1 MGYFNGEQK
10 ASSEKSYQELTFLD
24 SNLTGTCLVDTG
36 NLIGSAMDYN
46 LAMELKIQIIPH
58 QSKGHAAQGEPLDVI
73 GITTPLTFQFRG
85 ADKVNFTEQF
95 LVIRNLTHKLNLG
108 AKFLKQHQAIHH
120 HHSGHL
126 ILHEQEEG
134 KAVTIQ
140 LHGVQDNN
148 ANTSPQEGPF
158 YVYSKIRTRIP
169 AGTAKYIPVAVPALK
184 GDMEVFIEPF
194 HGTKNSALLAKSV
207 GKLSNHKT
215 QVAVFNP
222 LNRDMFLEKW
232 CRIGEATPVG
242 TEAEGAGAVLGDL
255 SSYDPSPG
263 PSEDTEE
270 RRAWINKE
278 FRLADSPF
286 LAKDPEAH
294 HRLENL
300 LLEYWDT
307 ISKSKTDYGKTSLM
321 ELNIDLIPGAKP
333 FKGHNRVMNPNQE
346 EDLQKQM
353 EAWYRED
360 VIEDSNSPWGAPL
373 IPAMKKDG
381 RIRWC
386 VDFRKLNQSTV
397 KDSYPLPLIQGN
409 LQKLGRSQIFST
421 LDGTG
426 AYHNIS
432 INERDRPL
440 TAFLTPWGQ
449 YHFKRMPFGLCNAPQ
464 AYSRLVEMVLRGLD
478 PRQVLAYLDDII
490 IHSRNMEDHLVMMHQ
505 VLQAHRR
512 AGLKIA
518 PAKSFL
524 FREEVDYLGHRVSRK
539 GIRMIDDYVN
549 LLVDWPKP
557 NTPRELATFLG
568 KAGYYRQFIHS
579 YGQIAACLEA
589 EKKKPQ
595 LTWTSKM
602 EESFNKLKQAF
613 QQKPILAFPNFES
626 KQPFIFDTDWSK
638 EGMAQTISQEQEGA
652 DGTRERLIGCGG
664 RKCTEAESN
673 YSSNKGETAA
683 FVDGLERFE
692 HLLRFAPF
700 KARVDNRCLSYIK
713 NLKKP
718 TGIWNRWLE
727 FINSFQFEIN
737 HRAGTK
743 HGNVDALSRAN
754 HLPPPNS
761 QQIQASQEFLCS
773 MVEELNGLTLGAIQE
788 EAEKEQ
794 ILPISNKQLRRA
806 QREDE
811 ALRKIIDYVQ
821 EGRKPSK
828 EERKLESKQFQSL
841 CQDFELLYLHKGIL
855 YRKILLHEPRLGP
868 NDRLCIPEQLQDKAL
883 YWAHAHDSVGHLG
896 IGATQK
902 RIRARFFFPGMY
914 NKVENYVLGCHKCLQ
929 KRGAPG
935 RLNLPP
941 RHTQRGFPGAR
952 WSLDLVGPMA
962 RIPAG
967 NAYIMTAEDVFTRW
981 PVAVPIP
988 DKSAEG
994 IAAAF
999 EKYIV
1004 AEHGVCQELLTDNA
1018 RELTGFV
1025 INDVARILGITKV
1038 ETVPYNP
1045 NGNPIERFHRSLGQM
1060 LRSTVSNQQT
1070 DWEDK
1075 LPASLLAYRTAVHTT
1090 TKMTPFFL
1098 THGREARLPID
1109 IIFPR
1114 PPQQVEL
1121 RTTYSVKLRE
1131 NLDDA
1136 FRFVRDNQNKVI
1148 KREAALY
1155 SGTMDGD
1162 KLKEG
1167 DLVWYYSP
1175 RQNPGQVKKLHQ
1187 GWCGPFKITK
1197 VISEVTYLITPDGDW
1212 TPNRPTIPSVIHRL
1226 KRYNPDTAL
1235 AMNVQEEVTDEELIN
1250 HLVDVVD
1257 ENLESTGEVEIPTN
1271 WTEQQSYIKVSIGKE
1286 EEEMVDLGPI
1296 NWGGGRDKD
1305 KEKED
1310 IENQEVGKLQVI
1322 EECRPMEK
1330 TNGSMQVKDITEPKP
1345 AITEEAYKTNEE
1357 PADDTAQNTQQQD
1370 TMKERQTK
1378 RPRDEDT
1385 EQGPRTRR
1393 QARLEAEQRDIDRK
1407 VQVGLEP
1414 ERSRS
1419 TNELTKDRPVT
1430 RGSTKSLDQLADIP
1444 LYMAAGAAA
1453 GALSRSAK
1461 RLREDVDTQEANK
1474 HVKTDQ
1480 GLFSMTETFAT
1491 MHLHSKKEE
1500 EEDKPTYQ
1508 GRLNNTIVE
1517 LPFHRIQIHPGG
1529 AMPVR
1534 GSIQAAGYDCM
1545 AREDVIIKKGTT
1557 GVIPLGFSIA
1567 PSFGTYS
1574 RLAETSTWAIT
1585 KPEFILRAGVVD
1597 PDYRGEVVCFMTYLG
1612 PDETGV
1618 VKRGDRCAQW
1628 VSECFRSDPFHC
1640 TNNLPRSGRGTSA
1653 GFQDHTSGYPCNH
1666 CTRPTFSIRATLR
1679 NRGAARPEE
1688 GNNLL
1693 TSDDE
1698 LEDALHQQD

>member
-1 MGYFNGEQK
+1 
-10 ASSEKSYQELTFLD
+10 
-24 SNLTGTCLVDTG
+24 
-36 NLIGSAMDYN
+36 MDYN
-46 LAMELKIQIIPH
+46 LATELKIQIIPH
-58 QSKGHAAQGEPLDVI
+58 QSKGTAAQGEPLDII
-73 GITTPLTFQFRG
+73 GITTPLAFQFRG
-85 ADKVNFTEQF
+85 ADQANFTEQF
-95 LVIRNLTHKLNLG
+95 IVIRNLTHKLNLG

-126 ILHEQEEG
+126 VLHEQEGG

-140 LHGVQDNN
+140 LQGVQDNN
-148 ANTSPQEGPF
+148 TSNPPQEGPF
-158 YVYSKIRTRIP
+158 YVYSQVRTRIP
-169 AGTAKYIPVAVPALK
+169 AGTAKYIPVAVPALN

-194 HGTKNSALLAKSV
+194 HGTKNETLLAKSV

-255 SSYDPSPG
+255 SKYDNSQGPG
-263 PSEDTEE
+263 EDTEE

-294 HRLENL
+294 HKLENL

-307 ISKSKTDYGKTSLM
+307 ISKNKTDYGKTSLM

-333 FKGHNRVMNPNQE
+333 FKGHNRLFNPNQE
-346 EDLQKQM
+346 EDLRQQM
-353 EAWYRED
+353 EAWSRED

-386 VDFRKLNQSTV
+386 VDFRNLNQVTV

-409 LQKLGRSQIFST
+409 LQKLGKSHIFST

-490 IHSRNMEDHLVMMHQ
+490 IHSRNIEDHLVTMHQ
-505 VLQAHRR
+505 VLQAHRM

-524 FREEVDYLGHRVSRK
+524 FREEVDYLGHRVSKK
-539 GIRMIDDYVN
+539 GIRMIEDYAN

-557 NTPRELATFLG
+557 NTPKELATFLG

-595 LTWTSKM
+595 LNWTSKM

-743 HGNVDALSRAN
+743 HGNVDSLSRAS
-754 HLPPPNS
+754 HLPSPNN
-761 QQIQASQEFLCS
+761 QQIEASQEFLCS
-773 MVEELNGLTLGAIQE
+773 MVEELNDLTLGAIQE

-806 QREDE
+806 QKGDD
-811 ALRKIIDYVQ
+811 ALRKIIGYVQ

-828 EERKLESKQFQSL
+828 EERKLESKEFQSL

-914 NKVENYVLGCHKCLQ
+914 NKVETYVLGCHKCLQ

-952 WSLDLVGPMA
+952 WSLDLVGPMP
-962 RIPAG
+962 RSQQG

-981 PVAVPIP
+981 PIAVPIP
-988 DKSAEG
+988 DKTAEG

-999 EKYIV
+999 EKNIV

-1018 RELTGFV
+1018 KELTGFV

-1060 LRSTVSNQQT
+1060 LRSSISNRQT

-1075 LPASLLAYRTAVHTT
+1075 LPAALLAYRTAVHTT

-1114 PPQQVEL
+1114 PPQQLEL

-1131 NLDDA
+1131 NLDEA

-1155 SGTMDGD
+1155 SGTLDGEQ
-1162 KLKEG
+1162 LQEG

-1212 TPNRPTIPSVIHRL
+1212 TQNRPTIPCVVHRL

-1235 AMNVQEEVTDEELIN
+1235 PMNVQEDVTNEELIN
-1250 HLVDVVD
+1250 QLVDVVD
-1257 ENLESTGEVEIPTN
+1257 ENLESTGEVEIPIN
-1271 WTEQQSYIKVSIGKE
+1271 WTEQQSYVKVSIGTE

-1296 NWGGGRDKD
+1296 KWGGGRDKGSKGRKKAVD
-1305 KEKED
+1305 N
-1310 IENQEVGKLQVI
+1310 IENREFEKLQVT
-1322 EECRPMEK
+1322 EEFSQHPHNCEGLVCPYVREQNGDMFDVRCTFYDTSVDTNKSMEV
-1330 TNGSMQVKDITEPKP
+1330 NDITKP
-1345 AITEEAYKTNEE
+1345 NQTVTEEAYETNKKLV
-1357 PADDTAQNTQQQD
+1357 DDTAENTKQQD
-1370 TMKERQTK
+1370 KIKDGQTK
-1378 RPRDEDT
+1378 RPREEDT

-1393 QARLEAEQRDIDRK
+1393 QARLETEQRDKDTK
-1407 VQVGLEP
+1407 VQVGLEL
-1414 ERSRS
+1414 ERSKS
-1419 TNELTKDRPVT
+1419 TQELTKDRPVT
-1430 RGSTKSLDQLADIP
+1430 RGSTQSLDQSADIP

-1461 RLREDVDTQEANK
+1461 RVRDDVETQEASK
-1474 HVKTDQ
+1474 HIKTDQ
-1480 GLFSMTETFAT
+1480 GIFSMTDTFAS

-1500 EEDKPTYQ
+1500 EEDKPTYH
-1508 GRLNNTIVE
+1508 GRLNRTIVE

-1545 AREDVIIKKGTT
+1545 AREDVTIKKGTT

-1597 PDYRGEVVCFMTYLG
+1597 PDYRGEVVAFITYLG
-1612 PDETGV
+1612 PEETGV
-1618 VKRGDRCAQW
+1618 VKRGERCAQW

-1640 TNNLPRSGRGTSA
+1640 INNLPRSGRGTSA
-1653 GFQDHTSGYPCNH
+1653 GFKDHTSGYPCNH

-1679 NRGAARPEE
+1679 NGRATRPEE

>member
-24 SNLTGTCLVDTG
+24 SKLTGTCLVDTG

-46 LAMELKIQIIPH
+46 LAMELNIQIIPH

-255 SSYDPSPG
+255 STYDYSPG

-386 VDFRKLNQSTV
+386 VDFRQLNQCTV

-490 IHSRNMEDHLVMMHQ
+490 IHSRNTEDHLVMMHQ

-524 FREEVDYLGHRVSRK
+524 FREEVDYLGHRVSKK

-811 ALRKIIDYVQ
+811 ALRKIIGYVQ

-952 WSLDLVGPMA
+952 WSLDLVGPMP
-962 RIPAG
+962 RTPAG

-988 DKSAEG
+988 DKTAEK

-1131 NLDDA
+1131 NLDEA

-1305 KEKED
+1305 KDKEN

-1330 TNGSMQVKDITEPKP
+1330 TNGSMQVKDITKPKQ

-1430 RGSTKSLDQLADIP
+1430 RGSTKSLDQSADIP

-1461 RLREDVDTQEANK
+1461 RLREDVDTQEASK